1 MTRPRAAPRLSKSR
15 FMLGLQCHRR
25 LWWTVHEPDAEE
37 LVRDPSTE
45 VVFAQGHEVG
55 EEARRR
61 FPGGVLVDSPHY
73 DIAGRVRQTQAFLED
88 GAKVIFEASFLHQGV
103 FVAVDVL
110 QRTARGWH
118 LLEVK
123 SSTKVKD
130 EHHADIAVQ
139 RWVAMGAG
147 LKVERAQ
154 LMHLNGACRYPELS
168 DLFTRVDLT
177 KEARALERE
186 VAGEASAQL
195 SMLTGECPEL
205 AEGTDCERP
214 YPCPFS
220 DRCHKRLP
228 AHHISTLYRVGDKAL
243 AEYADAGIERVR
255 ELDVAS
261 VSSAIA
267 KRQVRAVKA
276 KQTVVEP
283 GLVASLAKLRA
294 PLAFLDFETVG
305 FAIPRYPECTPW
317 TQVAAQASVHVEIDG
332 ELLHHEHLAT
342 GTDDPRPALARFVI
356 ERLRG
361 ARTILCWSAQF
372 ERGRLQEIGAAF
384 PKLKRPLD
392 DVCARIVDLL
402 PIVRDHVYHPDFN
415 GSFSLK
421 SVAPALVP
429 GLAYDGLEIG
439 GGQDASAALYR
450 MLSGKLDD
458 EEGAKARAALLEY
471 CALDTRALVEI
482 LAVLRKLAALHA
494 AKPARA
500 ARSSGGK
507 RRARV

>member
-1 MTRPRAAPRLSKSR
+1 
-15 FMLGLQCHRR
+15 
-25 LWWTVHEPDAEE
+25 
-37 LVRDPSTE
+37 
-45 VVFAQGHEVG
+45 QGHEVG

-73 DIAGRVRQTQAFLED
+73 DIAGRVRQTQAFLAG

-139 RWVAMGAG
+139 RWVARGAG
-147 LKVERAQ
+147 VDVERAY
-154 LMHLNGACRYPELS
+154 LLHLNGACEYPALS

-177 KEARALERE
+177 KEARALEGE
-186 VAGEASAQL
+186 VASEARAQL
-195 SMLTGECPEL
+195 SMLAGSRPKV
-205 AEGTDCERP
+205 AAGTDCNKP
-214 YPCPFS
+214 YPCPFF
-220 DRCHKRLP
+220 DRCHDEVP
-228 AHHISTLYRVGDKAL
+228 AHHISTLYRIGAKSL
-243 AEYADAGIERVR
+243 EKYTADGVERVAD
-255 ELDVAS
+255 LDEAS
-261 VSSAIA
+261 VSSEVG
-267 KRQVRAVKA
+267 KRQVRAVTTKR
-276 KQTVVEP
+276 TVVEP
-283 GLVASLAKLRA
+283 GLVAALAKLRA

-305 FAIPRYPECTPW
+305 FAIPRYPGCSPW
-317 TQVAAQASVHVEIDG
+317 MQVAAQASVHVEVDG
-332 ELLHHEHLAT
+332 ELVHHEHLAMGT
-342 GTDDPRPALARFVI
+342 GDPRPALARFVI

-372 ERGRLQEIGAAF
+372 ERGRLKEIGEAF
-384 PKLKRPLD
+384 PKLKKPLD

-402 PIVRDHVYHPDFN
+402 PIVRDHVYHPGFN

-429 GLAYDGLEIG
+429 ALAYDGLEIG

-450 MLSGKLDD
+450 MLSGKLDA
-458 EEGAKARAALLEY
+458 EAESKARAALLEY

-482 LAVLRKLAALHA
+482 LAALRKLAAGHA

-500 ARSSGGK
+500 ARSAGGK